1 MRRFAQKRRK
11 EQLRQSTIGFLF
23 VLPAVVGFLIFIYR
37 PLIDTFIL
45 SFQKWNMISPTREFV
60 GLQNYQEVFSSE
72 AFYQSLQNT
81 GFYALWLIILI
92 IALPLVLSYG
102 LTKVGKKSSNIY
114 RIVMFAP
121 TIVSLGIASV
131 IFVWIFN
138 PIGGLVASISELFG
152 KTPLNWMSSIERARI
167 PILVVVAWK
176 SMGYNMVLISAA
188 IGSVP
193 SEIKEAA
200 ELDGAV
206 GGKLW
211 RHVILPLI
219 APTIVFVFIMTMS
232 MAAEY
237 VFTPIHVMTG
247 GGPQGVTTNI
257 VFEIYRQAF
266 LWFRIGM
273 SSTYAIIVFVVFGL
287 LLAIQGFITRKVVS
301 YEER

>member
-1 MRRFAQKRRK
+1 
-11 EQLRQSTIGFLF
+11 
-23 VLPAVVGFLIFIYR
+23 
-37 PLIDTFIL
+37 
-45 SFQKWNMISPTREFV
+45 
-60 GLQNYQEVFSSE
+60 
-72 AFYQSLQNT
+72 
-81 GFYALWLIILI
+81 
-92 IALPLVLSYG
+92 
-102 LTKVGKKSSNIY
+102 
-114 RIVMFAP
+114 MFAP

-138 PIGGLVASISELFG
+138 PIGGLIASVFELFG
-152 KTPLNWMSSIERARI
+152 QTPLIWTSSIERAKI
-167 PILVVVAWK
+167 PIIVVVAWK
-176 SMGYNMVLISAA
+176 SLGYNMVLLSAA
-188 IGSVP
+188 IGAVP
-193 SEIKEAA
+193 SEVKEAA

-211 RHVILPLI
+211 RFIILPLI
-219 APTIVFVFIMTMS
+219 SPTILFVFIMTMS

-273 SSTYAIIVFVVFGL
+273 SSTYAVIVFIIFGL
-287 LLAIQGFITRKVVS
+287 LLAVQGFVSKRVVS